1 MTYFFSRNRNQDS
14 NDQKKVDIK
23 DGVKDKFKENFKE
36 NLKENLKDDYKDDF
50 LDKFEKNV
58 LDSNLS
64 DEIKSN
70 LMKMVNISRSRERKK
85 FEENQMKAEE
95 RARREEKRISRLK
108 ILERIIKVV
117 DIENVQGKEEEII
130 DSIRGRRFME
140 GGVCPHCGY
149 KKIWKYGKY
158 QGKQRY
164 KCKSEECGK
173 TFSDRTLSPMY
184 CSKKGIDKWIEYM
197 KCMVRGL
204 SLSDCSRIVGIN
216 IATAFYWRHKIM
228 DGLRENMGTGCVGG
242 IVEMGHMVVVES
254 IKGNR
259 NKKGERGIF
268 NRGRRCGFKNKYTLI
283 FNEDKAKINYVVCAV
298 DRRNNIIVEAC
309 NNKRVDKR
317 VLETI
322 FCENISV
329 GTILCTEGNRHYHQ
343 FAQEMELVLGRSCTG
358 DDNEEYHVG
367 NLMGMKRELNNW
379 LNSFKG
385 VSSKY
390 LTNYLYWYRWLKEK
404 KVYDGESE
412 ECNDNNH
419 SAAECLFLES
429 HTKYTGMI
437 IKDFKDRKPIYVT
450 AA

>member
-1 MTYFFSRNRNQDS
+1 MTYFFSS
-14 NDQKKVDIK
+14 NINEDLNNQKKVSLKAGIK
-23 DGVKDKFKENFKE
+23 EELKENFQENIKE
-36 NLKENLKDDYKDDF
+36 NIKDEF
-50 LDKFEKNV
+50 LDEFEESV
-58 LDSNLS
+58 LDANLS

-70 LMKMVNISRSRERKK
+70 LMKMVNRSRSSESKK
-85 FEENQMKAEE
+85 CEENQMKAEE
-95 RARREEKRISRLK
+95 LARREEKRVSRLK
-108 ILERIIKVV
+108 ILERIIKGVE
-117 DIENVQGKEEEII
+117 IEKVHGKEEEII
-130 DSIRGRRFME
+130 DGIRGSRFKE

-149 KKIWKYGKY
+149 KKIWKYGRY
-158 QGKQRY
+158 NENQRY
-164 KCKSEECGK
+164 KCKSKDCGK

-204 SLSDCSRIVGIN
+204 SLSECSRIVGIN

-259 NKKGERGIF
+259 NKKGECGVF
-268 NRGRRCGFKNKYTLI
+268 NRGRRCGIKNKYTLI
-283 FNEDKAKINYVVCAV
+283 FNEDKAKTNYVVCAV
-298 DRRNNIIVEAC
+298 DRGGNIIVEAC
-309 NNKRVDKR
+309 NNRRVDKR

-322 FCENISV
+322 FYGNIAC

-343 FAQEMELVLGRSCTG
+343 FAQALELSLGRSGTG
-358 DDNEEYHVG
+358 DDNEEYHIG
-367 NLMGMKRELNNW
+367 NLMGMKRELNIW
-379 LNSFKG
+379 LDSFKG

-390 LTNYLYWYRWLKEK
+390 LTNYLYWYRWMKRN

-412 ECNDNNH
+412 GCNDDNNN
-419 SAAECLFLES
+419 AAVCLFLES
-429 HTKYTGMI
+429 HTKYTGMS
-437 IKDFKDRKPIYVT
+437 IKDFKERKPIYVT

>member
-1 MTYFFSRNRNQDS
+1 MTYITSSNINKDS
-14 NDQKKVDIK
+14 NDQKKVT
-23 DGVKDKFKENFKE
+23 
-36 NLKENLKDDYKDDF
+36 LKEQVKEGLKEDFHENIEDDFKDDF
-50 LDKFEKNV
+50 LDEFEKGV

-70 LMKMVNISRSRERKK
+70 LMKMLDRSRSCERKK
-85 FEENQMKAEE
+85 FEENKIKAVE
-95 RARREEKRISRLK
+95 RAAREEKRISRLK
-108 ILERIIKVV
+108 ILERIIKGVN
-117 DIENVQGKEEEII
+117 IEKVNCKEEEII
-130 DSIRGRRFME
+130 DSIRGRRFKE

-158 QGKQRY
+158 DGKQRY
-164 KCKSEECGK
+164 KCKSKDCGK
-173 TFSDRTLSPMY
+173 TFCDRTLSPMY

-204 SLSDCSRIVGIN
+204 SLSECSDIVGIN

-228 DGLRENMGTGCVGG
+228 DGLRKNMGIGCVGG

-268 NRGRRCGFKNKYTLI
+268 NRGRRCGIKNKYTLI
-283 FNEDKAKINYVVCAV
+283 FNEDKAKTNYVICAV
-298 DRRNNIIVEAC
+298 DRSGNIMVEAC
-309 NNKRVDKR
+309 NNRRVDKS

-322 FCENISV
+322 FCGNIAC
-329 GTILCTEGNRHYHQ
+329 GTVLCTEGNRHYHQ
-343 FAQEMELVLGRSCTG
+343 FAQAMELQLGRSCTG
-358 DDNEEYHVG
+358 DDNEEYHIG
-367 NLMGMKRELNNW
+367 NLMGMKREINIW
-379 LNSFKG
+379 LDSFNG

-390 LTNYLYWYRWLKEK
+390 LTNYLYWYRWMKEN
-404 KVYDGESE
+404 KVYDGKLEAY
-412 ECNDNNH
+412 NDDNH

-437 IKDFKDRKPIYVT
+437 IKKFKERKPIYVT